1 MSGQDG
7 SIDLHGSK
15 FWHGKYDMV
24 TTYSARPVEDGA
36 FGTQGDGQANEHHR
50 NQEDN
55 SGDEGNQYVNK
66 SF

>member
-7 SIDLHGSK
+7 SIDLHGPK

-24 TTYSARPVEDGA
+24 FTYSARPVEYWA
-36 FGTQGDGQANEHHR
+36 FGTQGDGQANEDHR
-50 NQEDN
+50 NEEDY